1 MALGNIVRL
10 NVNSCLYDI
19 KVQVV
24 DMLILIL
31 RYFIIRRNSKLKDVY
46 ILLIGTE
53 LELKTESIA
62 ASHTTMLKS
71 EHLVLLNI
79 LAKKRLDSV

>member
-62 ASHTTMLKS
+62 ASLTTMLKS